1 MKIIRHV
8 APDMRQALRSIREQ
22 LGEDAV
28 ILSSRRIP
36 EGVEVTA
43 AVDFDATSLQG
54 AMNAPA
60 PLPAHAA
67 TAAAPR
73 AVAASRAPG
82 GTASAAAPAA
92 ALAVPPVQ
100 HAALSHPA
108 FAPTQAGYGAPPLA
122 SAASPAYAHA
132 AGHAQA
138 PAYAHAPTAPT
149 AYSHAAASH
158 YFPVAPAADVLPFA
172 HILASEPASDPSLA
186 PTSTAAAARQYAAAF
201 APTSAPPLSAP
212 ATAFASASGDEFVP
226 QPGANTPHAASTS
239 HVAPMSFAAAKP
251 APTDATRARREPT
264 LNIAAPAKQDLA
276 AEALAGLPPAAA
288 TGATGDAMGSELKTL
303 RRMLET
309 QLAQLAWNDLT
320 RRAPVHVEILRELTE
335 IGISQELSDYILK
348 QLPDKVE
355 LGFAR
360 RFAIAGLSQYL
371 LVTGDRWLENGGR
384 VAFIGATGV
393 GKTTTLAKLAV
404 RWVLRHGAR
413 DLALVG
419 SDTVRIGAQ
428 DQIQSLGQ
436 LLGVPVYTPENF
448 ESLPTLLSRLGDRHR
463 LILIDTPGSSLR
475 DAQLSS
481 RLGVLSNCA
490 SQMETAL
497 VLAGSTQAGAIEE
510 TVKRFAPAN
519 PACCVLAKLDEAA
532 SLGGALS
539 SLIRARLPV
548 SYVSEGQRVPEDLRP
563 ARALELVSTAVRLAK
578 ATGAA
583 ADEDLLRRRFGKTAH
598 AIT

>member
-1 MKIIRHV
+1 MKIVRHI
-8 APDMRQALRSIREQ
+8 APDMRQALRSIRGQ

-28 ILSSRRIP
+28 ILSSRRVP

-43 AVDFDATSLQG
+43 AVDFDAASLQD
-54 AMNAPA
+54 AMSAPADSLTPA
-60 PLPAHAA
+60 PLPPPTAPIAAPRQLAPPRQSTTFVSPPQTTRPSPAIAANAAIA
-67 TAAAPR
+67 TAAPAHTQAAQVPAAPR
-73 AVAASRAPG
+73 PATSPAPG
-82 GTASAAAPAA
+82 
-92 ALAVPPVQ
+92 
-100 HAALSHPA
+100 
-108 FAPTQAGYGAPPLA
+108 
-122 SAASPAYAHA
+122 
-132 AGHAQA
+132 
-138 PAYAHAPTAPT
+138 
-149 AYSHAAASH
+149 YSHAASAH
-158 YFPVAPAADVLPFA
+158 YFPGAQHADARRPFA
-172 HILASEPASDPSLA
+172 HILASGAAPADIPALA
-186 PTSTAAAARQYAAAF
+186 PAPTQMSTA
-201 APTSAPPLSAP
+201 TAP
-212 ATAFASASGDEFVP
+212 AQNP
-226 QPGANTPHAASTS
+226 QAHLDATPRHPHAAE
-239 HVAPMSFAAAKP
+239 AA
-251 APTDATRARREPT
+251 TARREPT
-264 LNIAAPAKQDLA
+264 INIAPAGQDLA
-276 AEALAGLPPAAA
+276 AEALAGLPPPPAA
-288 TGATGDAMGSELKTL
+288 GALGDAMGSELKTL

-335 IGISQELSDYILK
+335 IGITQDLSDYILK
-348 QLPDKVE
+348 QLPEKVE

-404 RWVLRHGAR
+404 RWVLRHGTR

-419 SDTVRIGAQ
+419 CDTVRIGAQ

-475 DAQLSS
+475 DAQLST

-497 VLAGSTQAGAIEE
+497 VLAASTQAGAIEE
-510 TVKRFAPAN
+510 TVKRYAPAN
-519 PACCVLAKLDEAA
+519 PACCVLTKLDEAA

-539 SLIRARLPV
+539 ALIRARLSV

-578 ATGAA
+578 ASGAA
-583 ADEDLLRRRFGKTAH
+583 ADEDLLRRRFGKTAN

>member
-1 MKIIRHV
+1 MKIVRHI
-8 APDMRQALRSIREQ
+8 APDMRQALRSIRAQ

-28 ILSSRRIP
+28 ILSSRRVP

-43 AVDFDATSLQG
+43 AIDFDAASLQD

-60 PLPAHAA
+60 QSLTPAPLPPPA
-67 TAAAPR
+67 AAAPVPR
-73 AVAASRAPG
+73 PLTPPSRQSTTFVTAQQTTPRRPAVAASAATATGAGFTTATPAGHGPLAHG
-82 GTASAAAPAA
+82 GYSHSESSAHAPAA
-92 ALAVPPVQ
+92 
-100 HAALSHPA
+100 
-108 FAPTQAGYGAPPLA
+108 G
-122 SAASPAYAHA
+122 
-132 AGHAQA
+132 
-138 PAYAHAPTAPT
+138 
-149 AYSHAAASH
+149 YSHAAAAH
-158 YFPVAPAADVLPFA
+158 YFPAPQQTDARPFA
-172 HILASEPASDPSLA
+172 HILTSDAVPADIPALAPASGYAAHAA
-186 PTSTAAAARQYAAAF
+186 PAGEAAPVAPPAHAAAA
-201 APTSAPPLSAP
+201 
-212 ATAFASASGDEFVP
+212 
-226 QPGANTPHAASTS
+226 ANT
-239 HVAPMSFAAAKP
+239 
-251 APTDATRARREPT
+251 RREPVLAGGSLADRSVASRSVPSNT
-264 LNIAAPAKQDLA
+264 VAPAQEDLA
-276 AEALAGLPPAAA
+276 AETLAELPPPPAA
-288 TGATGDAMGSELKTL
+288 GAPADAMGSELKTL

-320 RRAPVHVEILRELTE
+320 RRAPGHVEILRELTE
-335 IGISQELSDYILK
+335 IGITQDLADYILK
-348 QLPDKVE
+348 QLPEKVE

-384 VAFIGATGV
+384 VAFIGSTGV

-404 RWVLRHGAR
+404 RWVLRHGTR

-419 SDTVRIGAQ
+419 CDTVRIGAQ

-475 DAQLSS
+475 DSQLSN

-497 VLAGSTQAGAIEE
+497 VLAASTQAGALEE
-510 TVKRFAPAN
+510 TVKRYAPAN
-519 PACCVLAKLDEAA
+519 PACCVLTKLDEAA

-539 SLIRARLPV
+539 ALIRGRLPV

-563 ARALELVSTAVRLAK
+563 ARALELVSAAVRLAK
-578 ATGAA
+578 ASGAA
-583 ADEDLLRRRFGKTAH
+583 ADEDLLRRRFGKTAN

>member
-1 MKIIRHV
+1 MKIVRHI
-8 APDMRQALRSIREQ
+8 APDMRQALRAIREK

-43 AVDFDATSLQG
+43 AVDFDASALQD
-54 AMNAPA
+54 AMNTPAGSLTAA
-60 PLPAHAA
+60 PLPSPSAA
-67 TAAAPR
+67 T
-73 AVAASRAPG
+73 SRA
-82 GTASAAAPAA
+82 
-92 ALAVPPVQ
+92 LA
-100 HAALSHPA
+100 
-108 FAPTQAGYGAPPLA
+108 
-122 SAASPAYAHA
+122 
-132 AGHAQA
+132 
-138 PAYAHAPTAPT
+138 APTAPQQVASQHAAPHAAVAPAPSYAQLANDPAV
-149 AYSHAAASH
+149 AYSHAAAAH
-158 YFPVAPAADVLPFA
+158 YFAGADVRPFA
-172 HILASEPASDPSLA
+172 HILGPEPAAAPAQTQVAAATRGQPTPLTARAQAPAAQAPPARAPVAAAPKAPASE
-186 PTSTAAAARQYAAAF
+186 
-201 APTSAPPLSAP
+201 
-212 ATAFASASGDEFVP
+212 ATPV
-226 QPGANTPHAASTS
+226 
-239 HVAPMSFAAAKP
+239 
-251 APTDATRARREPT
+251 RREPT
-264 LNIAAPAKQDLA
+264 LNVVVQDDLA
-276 AEALAGLPPAAA
+276 AETLAQLPAAPVPN
-288 TGATGDAMGSELKTL
+288 GDTTGSELKTL

-404 RWVLRHGAR
+404 RWVLRHGPR

-436 LLGVPVYTPENF
+436 LLGVPVYTPDSF
-448 ESLPTLLSRLGDRHR
+448 ESLPTLLSRLGDRHRPGAAR

-475 DAQLSS
+475 DAQLAQ

-490 SQMETAL
+490 SQMESAL
-497 VLAGSTQAGAIEE
+497 VLGASTQAGAIEE
-510 TVKRFAPAN
+510 TLKRFAPAN
-519 PACCVLAKLDEAA
+519 PACCVLTKLDE
-532 SLGGALS
+532 STSIGGALS
-539 SLIRARLPV
+539 ALIKARLPV
-548 SYVSEGQRVPEDLRP
+548 SYLSEGQRVPEDLRP

-578 ATGAA
+578 ASGAA

-598 AIT
+598 AIS